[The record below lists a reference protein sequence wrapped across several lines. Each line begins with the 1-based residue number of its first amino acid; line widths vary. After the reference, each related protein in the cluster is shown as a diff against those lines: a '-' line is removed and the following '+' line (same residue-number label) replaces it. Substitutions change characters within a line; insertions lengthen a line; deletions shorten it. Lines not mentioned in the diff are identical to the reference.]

1 MVFYDKA
8 GQGAVS
14 NLAVKCSKMRDGCS
28 WQGSLHE
35 LEKHVNDCYFHNK
48 SNSVYQEHIKNQ
60 LRVLEETI
68 IKKDQEFFD
77 LKNQNSNLEQEFIA
91 HKKEI
96 TNLTNN
102 INARLNEILATN
114 KDLTMRVQQFEKL
127 KIGENIVG
135 NSYDKNTSLPGS
147 SLLSPC
153 QKISGIPSD
162 KRLTTPIVKLST
174 ASSPKSSTTISNSRA
189 PFIKPLTASCS
200 STKPFVQLTTA
211 SSVKHLSTPSNATLG
226 AVQLSTTQS
235 NSAIQSVQLLNA
247 SSVKHLVTTSAS
259 TTPFLANTLS
269 SSNNSIPQVVQ
280 YPAVSWNHFDEP
292 DWGGELEDWEFDYF
306 VEKMDGYDADFVN
319 EVPLDL
325 ECSICLFV
333 VREPVQI
340 LACGHRFCSHCFENL
355 KKLPADR
362 LRCPKDNAS
371 IDPNKVFPDTAA
383 LRTVFNLTVRC
394 SKTGEGCLWQGAL
407 RELENHLKDCS
418 FNNPKNLI
426 QKHMLNQ
433 ISALEEA
440 FKKKDQE
447 YLHLKNQNF
456 RLEQEFIKFKKEME
470 NFTTSTSIQLDEL
483 LVSFN
488 DLSSRIQQIEK
499 IINKRVK
506 IL

>member
-1 MVFYDKA
+1 MDGYDADFVYEIPSDMECGICLFVVREPVQIMACGHRFCSHCFEKLKTSSAERLRCPKDNGNINLDMVFYDKA
-8 GQGAVS
+8 AQRAVS

-306 VEKMDGYDADFVN
+306 VESHNYDYGNMDYDNMD
-319 EVPLDL
+319 ED
-325 ECSICLFV
+325 E
-333 VREPVQI
+333 
-340 LACGHRFCSHCFENL
+340 FE
-355 KKLPADR
+355 
-362 LRCPKDNAS
+362 
-371 IDPNKVFPDTAA
+371 
-383 LRTVFNLTVRC
+383 
-394 SKTGEGCLWQGAL
+394 
-407 RELENHLKDCS
+407 
-418 FNNPKNLI
+418 
-426 QKHMLNQ
+426 
-433 ISALEEA
+433 
-440 FKKKDQE
+440 
-447 YLHLKNQNF
+447 YY
-456 RLEQEFIKFKKEME
+456 
-470 NFTTSTSIQLDEL
+470 
-483 LVSFN
+483 N
-488 DLSSRIQQIEK
+488 DDY
-499 IINKRVK
+499 
-506 IL
+506 